1 MRNIMCLAASL
12 AVACGALV
20 GFAAWAQTASP
31 SALGID
37 VVSSRPDLVTGGDAL
52 VRISGADAAPK
63 VTVGAND
70 VSGAFRPDSKGGWV
84 GLVEGLGDGAYRLVV
99 TAGGKE
105 ATLTLVNHPVNGT
118 LFAGPQQEPFV
129 CENASHGLAP
139 PADTSCTAPTVVR
152 YFYRDKGGEWKPFD
166 PKAARPADIGTTKT
180 TEGKEVALIVRQE
193 KGVINRSAYLI
204 NILHDPAAGP
214 LPTAFANAPASGWNG
229 KLVYSFGGG
238 VQANYHMGRG
248 LGGMTGTDKKFYME
262 DLGAGFLDYFVAR
275 GYAVAAGSLNV
286 MGSNN
291 DDVKSAETVAKIKE
305 HFIEEFGPP
314 LFTIGHGASG
324 GSMQQHLIGNNYPGL
339 LDGIMPARSYP
350 DVMSFLQPLYD
361 CELLEHVFDTSGG
374 KWTTEQKGAVAGKY
388 WGYCASNGTRY
399 PNARPE
405 FCDAAVKEA
414 VANDPKPKA
423 KAVRCTYQDNLA
435 STFGIDPRTGFARNP
450 FDNVGVQYGL
460 QALNDGKISFGQFI
474 EVNARAGGLDVN
486 GKVVPQRMAGDP
498 VALRRAYEGGR
509 VNAAG
514 GGLASIPIV
523 DIRSYVDGA
532 PPPPFDALKDV
543 DVHDGYHS
551 AVLRARLIKANGNA
565 ANQVM
570 ITVASLG
577 RLQADTRTPGSPLI
591 RISGEA
597 LAQLDQWL
605 TNIANDGSDLP
616 KAKKVAANKPA
627 GFVDACYPAVAGPQ
641 VGVIEKLTDQDRCKK
656 LFPFSGD
663 ARLAAGAPASD
674 DVFKCALKPLDPAG
688 YKVMPTAEQLAQLRQ
703 TFPEGVCDYA
713 KPGVEQVRLA
723 GSWVSF
729 KGGGEFAPLEPG
741 R

>member
-1 MRNIMCLAASL
+1 MRHITCLAVSL
-12 AVACGALV
+12 VVACGALA
-20 GFAAWAQTASP
+20 GFAARAQTP
-31 SALGID
+31 SQTALRID

-52 VRISGADAAPK
+52 VRISGAEAAPR

-84 GLVEGLGDGAYRLVV
+84 GLVEGLGDGANRLVV

-139 PADTSCTAPTVVR
+139 AADASCAAPTVVR
-152 YFYRDKGGEWKPFD
+152 YFYRDKGGEWKPLD
-166 PKAARPADIGTTKT
+166 PKAARPADIATTKT
-180 TEGKEVALIVRQE
+180 TAGKEVALIVRQE

-305 HFIEEFGPP
+305 HFTEEFGSP

-339 LDGIMPARSYP
+339 LDAIMPARSYP

-361 CELLEHVFDTSGG
+361 CELLEHVFDSSDG

-388 WGYCASNGTRY
+388 WGYCVSNGTRY

-414 VANDPKPKA
+414 VADDPKLKA
-423 KAVRCTYQDNLA
+423 KGVRCTYQDNLA

-498 VALRRAYEGGR
+498 VALRRAYEAGR

-551 AVLRARLIKANGNA
+551 AVLRARLIKANGTA

-597 LAQLDQWL
+597 LTQLDQWL
-605 TNIANDGSDLP
+605 TNIANDRSDLP

-674 DVFKCALKPLDPAG
+674 DVFKCALKPLDPAE
-688 YKVMPTAEQLAQLRQ
+688 YKVTPTVEQLAQLRQ

-713 KPGVEQVRLA
+713 KPGVEQARLA